1 MLWVVATG
9 VVVEFVVVVV
19 AAAAVGGSEQKG
31 LGCLRKLVRGERG
44 GFVVG
49 RVDVAAR
56 LLWPRS

>member
-1 MLWVVATG
+1 MLSVVATG
-9 VVVEFVVVVV
+9 VVVEFVAV
-19 AAAAVGGSEQKG
+19 AVGGSGQKG